1 MIKRNGARLYTIW
14 IAMRQRCNN
23 PNNSNYSNYG
33 AKGIKVCKE
42 WNDYNNFYN
51 WAIANG
57 YKEDNKKLTIDRID
71 NSKGYKPEN
80 CRFLT
85 LQEQQNNR
93 TNNHCITFNGE
104 THTISQWSKILEI
117 KVQTIFTRMRKGLP
131 INEVLS
137 KSKLHKKEVINSD
150 ETNQ

>member
-1 MIKRNGARLYTIW
+1 MEKRKGTRLYTIW

-23 PNNSNYSNYG
+23 PNNSNYPNYG

-42 WNDYNNFYN
+42 WKDYNNFYN

-57 YKEDNKKLTIDRID
+57 YREDDRKLTIDRI
-71 NSKGYKPEN
+71 NNYKGYEPDN

-93 TNNHCITFNGE
+93 TNNHFITFNGE
-104 THTISQWSKILEI
+104 THTISQWSKILGI
-117 KVQTIFTRMRKGLP
+117 NVQTIFTRIRKELP

-137 KSKLHKKEVINSD
+137 KEKIHKKEVIVGQNK
-150 ETNQ
+150 